1 MKGVQ
6 LSCKVLYE
14 NLACNAILFW
24 KSIFYWMKVNSEEV
38 TIMKIDFIYLNEE
51 DMIKAGVMDPAGCIK
66 TMEDTMSLFGKK
78 DFLLGG
84 PKGDEHGLQMNF
96 PQKSDIEDFPL
107 DDGPDRRFMAMPAY
121 LGGRFHIAGQK
132 FYGSNSHNSALKL
145 PRSILMVTLSDVD
158 TGAPKAIMSANLLSA
173 MRTGAMPAMS
183 AKYLARKDS
192 RVLSLIGPGV
202 INKCALMCYM
212 EVLPHIEKIK
222 LRGSSVNS
230 RTALAMKEF
239 IEEKYPQVKEIKI
252 CSTLREA
259 CKDADVVSEAMSVT
273 KENMEEFHLDWFKR
287 GATVFSMGSFLY
299 RQFDDFLG
307 TKMVVDNYGMY
318 EKYMN
323 NFIARGLVDAF
334 GNKREW
340 VIMGIHFVH
349 LVRTGKAKRED
360 VINISDIVN
369 GISKGRT
376 SDDEIVM
383 CSIGGM
389 PLEDLS
395 WGYDC
400 YQKAMELGIGT
411 KLNLWNEPY
420 MY

>member
-1 MKGVQ
+1 M
-6 LSCKVLYE
+6 ST
-14 NLACNAILFW
+14 NFLF
-24 KSIFYWMKVNSEEV
+24 
-38 TIMKIDFIYLNEE
+38 LNEE
-51 DMIKAGVMDPAGCIK
+51 DMIKAGVLDAKRCID
-66 TMEDTMSLFGKK
+66 TMEETLSLFGKK

-96 PQKSDIEDFPL
+96 PQKSDIEGFPL

-132 FYGSNSHNSALKL
+132 YYGSNSHNSAKGL

-158 TGAPKAIMSANLLSA
+158 TGEPKAIMSANLLSA
-173 MRTGAMPAMS
+173 MRTGAMPAMA

-192 RVLSLIGPGV
+192 KVLSLIGPGV

-212 EVLPHIEKIK
+212 EVLPNIEVIK
-222 LRGSSVNS
+222 LRGSSKNS
-230 RTALAMKEF
+230 KTALALKEF
-239 IEEKYPQVKEIKI
+239 IEENYKQVKEII
-252 CSTLREA
+252 LCDSLEEA

-273 KENMEEFHLDWFKR
+273 KQDMEEFHLSWFKK

-299 RQFDDFLG
+299 RRYDEFLD
-307 TKMVVDNYGMY
+307 TTMVVDNYGMY
-318 EKYMN
+318 EKYLS
-323 NFIARGLVDAF
+323 NFKARGPVDEF

-340 VIMGIHFVH
+340 CIMGIHFVH
-349 LVRTGKAKRED
+349 LVDTNKVERSK
-360 VINISDIVN
+360 VINICDIVN

-376 SDDEIVM
+376 TDDEIVM

-400 YQKAMELGIGT
+400 YKKALLMGIGT
-411 KLNLWNEPY
+411 NLKLWDEPY
-420 MY
+420 MK

>member
-1 MKGVQ
+1 
-6 LSCKVLYE
+6 
-14 NLACNAILFW
+14 
-24 KSIFYWMKVNSEEV
+24 
-38 TIMKIDFIYLNEE
+38 MKIDFLYLNEE
-51 DMIKAGVMDPAGCIK
+51 DMIKSGVLDAKRCIE
-66 TMEDTMSLFGKK
+66 TMRDTLSLFGKK

-84 PKGDEHGLQMNF
+84 PKADEHGLQMNF
-96 PQKSDIEDFPL
+96 PKKSDIENFPL

-132 FYGSNSHNSALKL
+132 YYGSNSHNSKLNL

-173 MRTGAMPAMS
+173 MRTGAMPAM
-183 AKYLARKDS
+183 AATYLANKDS
-192 RVLSLIGPGV
+192 EVLSLIGPGV

-212 EVLPHIEKIK
+212 EVLPNIKTIK
-222 LRGSSVNS
+222 LRGSSKTS
-230 RTALAMKEF
+230 KTALDMKKF
-239 IEEKYPQVKEIKI
+239 ILENYPNVKEIII
-252 CSTLREA
+252 CDSLREA
-259 CKDADVVSEAMSVT
+259 CEGADVVSEAMSVSA
-273 KENMEEFHLDWFKR
+273 ENLEEFKLEWFKK

-299 RQFDDFLG
+299 RKYEDFTK

-318 EKYMN
+318 EKYLS
-323 NFIARGLVDAF
+323 NFIARGPVDEL

-349 LVRTGKAKRED
+349 LVKSGVVSRDK
-360 VINISDIVN
+360 VINICDIVN
-369 GISKGRT
+369 GISKGRE
-376 SDDEIVM
+376 SKDEIVM

-400 YQKAMELGIGT
+400 YQKALELGIGT
-411 KLNLWNEPY
+411 KLKLWDEPY
-420 MY
+420 MK

>member
-1 MKGVQ
+1 
-6 LSCKVLYE
+6 
-14 NLACNAILFW
+14 
-24 KSIFYWMKVNSEEV
+24 
-38 TIMKIDFIYLNEE
+38 MKIDFLYLNEE
-51 DMIKAGVMDPAGCIK
+51 DMIKAGVLDAAGCIE
-66 TMEDTMSLFGKK
+66 TMRDTLSLFGKK

-84 PKGDEHGLQMNF
+84 PKADEHGLQMNF
-96 PQKSDIEDFPL
+96 PQKSDIENFPL

-132 FYGSNSHNSALKL
+132 YYGSNSHNSSLGL

-173 MRTGAMPAMS
+173 MRTGAMPAM
-183 AKYLARKDS
+183 AATYLANKDS
-192 RVLSLIGPGV
+192 EVLSLIGPGV

-212 EVLPHIEKIK
+212 EVLPNIKKIK
-222 LRGSSVNS
+222 LRGSSVTS
-230 RTALAMKEF
+230 KTALEMKEY
-239 IEEKYPQVKEIKI
+239 IEKNYPQVIEIEI
-252 CSTLREA
+252 CDSLESA
-259 CKDADVVSEAMSVT
+259 CRDADVVSEAMSVS
-273 KENMEEFHLDWFKR
+273 KENMEEFKLEWFKK

-299 RQFDDFLG
+299 RQYNDFTK

-318 EKYMN
+318 QKYLS
-323 NFIARGLVDAF
+323 NFKARGEYDAF

-349 LVRTGKAKRED
+349 LVDTGVVPRD
-360 VINISDIVN
+360 QVINLCDIVN
-369 GISKGRT
+369 GISKGRE
-376 SDDEIVM
+376 DKDEIVM

-400 YQKAMELGIGT
+400 YQKALELGIGT
-411 KLNLWNEPY
+411 NLNLWNEPF
-420 MY
+420 MK

>member
-1 MKGVQ
+1 
-6 LSCKVLYE
+6 
-14 NLACNAILFW
+14 
-24 KSIFYWMKVNSEEV
+24 
-38 TIMKIDFIYLNEE
+38 MKIDFLYLNEE
-51 DMIKAGVMDPAGCIK
+51 DMIKSGVLDAKRCIE
-66 TMEDTMSLFGKK
+66 TMRDTLSLFGKK

-96 PQKSDIEDFPL
+96 PKKSDIENFPL

-132 FYGSNSHNSALKL
+132 YYGSNSHNNAFNL

-173 MRTGAMPAMS
+173 MRTGAMPAM
-183 AKYLARKDS
+183 AATYLANKDS
-192 RVLSLIGPGV
+192 EVLSLIGPGV

-212 EVLPHIEKIK
+212 EVLPNIKTIK
-222 LRGSSVNS
+222 LRGSSS
-230 RTALAMKEF
+230 KSKTALDMKQF
-239 IEEKYPQVKEIKI
+239 IMEKYPNVKDIII
-252 CSTLREA
+252 CDSLKEA
-259 CKDADVVSEAMSVT
+259 CEDADVVSEAMSVSP
-273 KENMEEFHLDWFKR
+273 ENLEEFKLEWFKK

-299 RQFDDFLG
+299 RKYDDFTN

-318 EKYMN
+318 EKYLS
-323 NFIARGLVDAF
+323 NFIARGPVDEL

-349 LVRTGKAKRED
+349 LVKSGIVTRDK
-360 VINISDIVN
+360 VINICDIVN
-369 GISKGRT
+369 CTSKGRENK
-376 SDDEIVM
+376 DEIVM

-400 YQKAMELGIGT
+400 YQKALELGIGT

-420 MY
+420 MK

>member
-1 MKGVQ
+1 
-6 LSCKVLYE
+6 
-14 NLACNAILFW
+14 
-24 KSIFYWMKVNSEEV
+24 
-38 TIMKIDFIYLNEE
+38 MKIDFLYLNEE
-51 DMIKAGVMDPAGCIK
+51 DMIKSGVLDAKRCIE
-66 TMEDTMSLFGKK
+66 TMRDTLSLFGKK

-96 PQKSDIEDFPL
+96 PKKSEIENFPL

-132 FYGSNSHNSALKL
+132 YYGSNSHNNAFNL

-173 MRTGAMPAMS
+173 MRTGAMPAM
-183 AKYLARKDS
+183 AATYLANKDS
-192 RVLSLIGPGV
+192 EVLSLIGPGV

-212 EVLPHIEKIK
+212 EVLPNIKTIK
-222 LRGSSVNS
+222 LRGSSS
-230 RTALAMKEF
+230 KSKTALDMKQF
-239 IEEKYPQVKEIKI
+239 IMEKYPNVKDIII
-252 CSTLREA
+252 CDSLKEA
-259 CKDADVVSEAMSVT
+259 CEDADVVSEAMSVSP
-273 KENMEEFHLDWFKR
+273 ENLEEFKLEWFKK

-299 RQFDDFLG
+299 RKYDDFTN

-318 EKYMN
+318 EKYLS
-323 NFIARGLVDAF
+323 NFIARGPVDEL

-349 LVRTGKAKRED
+349 LVKSGVVTRDK
-360 VINISDIVN
+360 VINICDIVN
-369 GISKGRT
+369 GTSKGRENK
-376 SDDEIVM
+376 DEIVM

-400 YQKAMELGIGT
+400 YQKALELGIGT

-420 MY
+420 MK

>member
-1 MKGVQ
+1 
-6 LSCKVLYE
+6 
-14 NLACNAILFW
+14 
-24 KSIFYWMKVNSEEV
+24 
-38 TIMKIDFIYLNEE
+38 MKIDFLYLNEE
-51 DMIKAGVMDPAGCIK
+51 DMIKSGVIDAKRCIE
-66 TMEDTMSLFGKK
+66 TMRDTLSLFGKK

-96 PQKSDIEDFPL
+96 PKKSDIENFPL

-132 FYGSNSHNSALKL
+132 YYGSNSHNNAFNL

-173 MRTGAMPAMS
+173 MRTGAMPAM
-183 AKYLARKDS
+183 AATYLANKDS
-192 RVLSLIGPGV
+192 EVLSLIGPGV

-212 EVLPHIEKIK
+212 EVLPNIKTIK
-222 LRGSSVNS
+222 LRGSSS
-230 RTALAMKEF
+230 KSKTALDMKQF
-239 IEEKYPQVKEIKI
+239 IMEKYPNVKDIII
-252 CSTLREA
+252 CDSLKEA
-259 CKDADVVSEAMSVT
+259 CEDADVVSEAMSVSP
-273 KENMEEFHLDWFKR
+273 ENLEEFKLEWFKK
-287 GATVFSMGSFLY
+287 GATVFSMGSFVY
-299 RQFDDFLG
+299 RKYDDFTN

-318 EKYMN
+318 EKYLS
-323 NFIARGLVDAF
+323 NFIARGPVDEL

-349 LVRTGKAKRED
+349 LVKSGVVTRDK
-360 VINISDIVN
+360 VINICDIVN
-369 GISKGRT
+369 GTSKGRENK
-376 SDDEIVM
+376 DEIVM

-400 YQKAMELGIGT
+400 YQKALELGIGT

-420 MY
+420 MK